1 MKVLRG
7 FTLVELLVA
16 LLVFSLLA
24 MAGYRGLNTILQT
37 RAHLDRETRKYQALS
52 RFFARLDG
60 EVAQA
65 INRPVRL
72 PDGTEQAAWI
82 GFPPEAGGLEDAR
95 LMFTRAGGT
104 NAEGVLVPPQR
115 VGYRLHKNA
124 VELLRWRVLDRA
136 PNNQPLV
143 DVMLDGVREFNLRY
157 LSSELTWE
165 KQWPL
170 SVVNVPLPKGMEVEV
185 VLMSDERVVRFFAL
199 Q

>member
-1 MKVLRG
+1 MKALKG

-37 RAHLDRETRKYQALS
+37 RAHLDRETRKYQTLS
-52 RFFARLDG
+52 RFFTRMDG

-82 GFPPEAGGLEDAR
+82 GFPPEAGGLADAQ
-95 LMFTRAGGT
+95 LMFTRAGGI
-104 NAEGVLVPPQR
+104 NAEGALVPPQR
-115 VGYRLHKNA
+115 LGYRLRKNA
-124 VELLRWRVLDRA
+124 VELLRWHVLDRA
-136 PNNQPLV
+136 PNNKPLV
-143 DVMLDGVREFNLRY
+143 DAVLDGVREFNLRY
-157 LSSELTWE
+157 LSSDLTWE

-170 SVVNVPLPKGMEVEV
+170 SVVNVPLPKGVEIEV
-185 VLMSDERVVRFFAL
+185 VLVSGERVVRFFAL